1 MNKPASK
8 IPVQAHTP
16 VSKVQDIAYVR
27 LGRKNLS
34 ESERYYTDFGL
45 RVLSK
50 TKTQILFHGNSSNF
64 PCWSIEES
72 NRDFLLGLGFHITS
86 YKEFEALKKVKGAQ
100 LLPLGRFGNLPCVTL
115 LDPSGLPVD
124 VVLSEVP
131 KFTSQSPKKRDWN
144 RYDSIKRVN
153 RPQAAET
160 GPPGI
165 IRLGHAVFLKQEFLK
180 NAQWYCDT
188 FGMIPSDI
196 QLLPKLKEPV
206 LVFLRCNRG
215 KTLAD
220 HHSIVIG
227 AGADDRLE
235 HCAFELKD
243 IDEISQGRQWLLSR
257 GWKAAWGIG
266 RHILGSQVFDYERD
280 PTGML
285 VEHYTDGDKFDDTYP
300 VGFHEISR
308 KSLYQWG
315 EDMPKDFLDSRL
327 SFHVL
332 KELIK
337 GILSGREIRFGT
349 LIGMKAMAE
358 KPPRHWIKY

>member
-1 MNKPASK
+1 MNKSASK
-8 IPVQAHTP
+8 IPTQAHNP
-16 VSKVQDIAYVR
+16 LSKAQDIAYIR
-27 LGRKNLS
+27 LGRRNLS
-34 ESERYYTDFGL
+34 KAERYYTDFGL
-45 RVLSK
+45 RIFSK
-50 TKTQILFHGNSSNF
+50 TKKQILFNGNSSNF
-64 PCWSIEES
+64 PCWSVEES
-72 NRDFLLGLGFHITS
+72 NRDFLLGLGLYISS
-86 YKEFEALKKVKGAQ
+86 YEEFEALKKLDGTYFR
-100 LLPLGRFGNLPCVTL
+100 PSGRFGNLPCITL

-124 VVLSEVP
+124 AVLSELSKAP
-131 KFTSQSPKKRDWN
+131 HYFPKKRDWN
-144 RYDSIKRVN
+144 SYDSIKRAN
-153 RPQAAET
+153 RPQSAESN
-160 GPPGI
+160 PSEV

-196 QLLPKLKEPV
+196 QLLPKSKEPV

-215 KTLAD
+215 KILTD
-220 HHSIVIG
+220 HHTIVIG

-243 IDEISQGRQWLLSR
+243 IDDISQGRQWLLSR
-257 GWKAAWGIG
+257 GWKAAWGLG

-300 VGFHEISR
+300 VGFHEISLE
-308 KSLYQWG
+308 SLYQWG
-315 EDMPKDFLDSRL
+315 EDMPKDFLDSKL
-327 SFHVL
+327 TFHIL

-337 GILSGREIRFGT
+337 GLLSGREIRLGT
-349 LIGMKAMAE
+349 LIEMKAMAK